1 MSLSRVRRVLT
12 SLLARPA
19 ALAIFGALIS
29 AVPAYAARNSA
40 IVIDANTGSVLQ
52 QSRADEARYP
62 ASITKVMT
70 LYLLF
75 EQMEKGRFS
84 LDSKLKVSSFA
95 ASRPPSK
102 LGLHPG
108 DDIRVRDAILAV
120 VTRSANDVAVTIA
133 ENIAGSEP
141 AFAAMMTKKARQLGM
156 TGTTYRNASGL
167 PNPGQVTTAR
177 DLALLGRSLYE
188 RFPAYAKY
196 FSTRAY
202 NYRGRMIANHN
213 HLLGRVTG
221 VDGIKTGYTNAS
233 GYNLLTSVHH
243 DGRHLVAV
251 VMGGATG
258 SSRDATMR
266 MLIANYLPKASHKK
280 MVDKQL
286 IARIYGKDQKNV
298 AIAMNDKTKKKSRKD
313 ETFAQAAEVLESA
326 SDENAAVAYAPA
338 APVKKDLNDIVAP
351 ALASAE
357 VEEGDGGEDGGD
369 NGSSQDTV
377 EASAPQAIDQGL
389 VSQKM
394 AMEWNV
400 GAEPALQPKEV
411 TTFKVSPEEFSAG
424 RADASLETETA
435 DALPVAQS
443 LQKSPVT
450 GWVVQIAATN
460 SELQAMKLL
469 SEAKDKLKFANLQ
482 PFTERVERGAAT
494 IFRARF
500 SGIGDRKMAEA
511 TCTALK
517 RKSYDCLAV
526 RL

>member
-1 MSLSRVRRVLT
+1 MSLSNVRRVPT
-12 SLLARPA
+12 SLFTRQA
-19 ALAIFGALIS
+19 ALALFSVFLIN
-29 AVPAYAARNSA
+29 AAPAQAARNSA
-40 IVIDANTGSVLQ
+40 IVVDANTGATLQ
-52 QSRADEARYP
+52 QSKADEARYP

-75 EQMEKGRFS
+75 EQMEKGRFT

-95 ASRPPSK
+95 SSRPPSK

-141 AFAAMMTKKARQLGM
+141 AFAALMTKKAHQLGM
-156 TGTTYRNASGL
+156 SNTSYKNASGL

-177 DLALLGRSLYE
+177 DLATLGRSMYE
-188 RFPAYAKY
+188 RFPTYAKY

-202 NYRGRMIANHN
+202 YYRGRAIANHN
-213 HLLGRVTG
+213 HLLGRVDG

-243 DGRHLVAV
+243 NGRHLVAV

-266 MLIANYLPKASHKK
+266 TLIASYLPKAARKK
-280 MVDKQL
+280 TPDKQL

-298 AIAMNDKTKKKSRKD
+298 AVAMNDKNKKKSRKD
-313 ETFAQAAEVLESA
+313 ETFAQAAEALEDV
-326 SDENAAVAYAPA
+326 SDENAVMAYAPPIPA
-338 APVKKDLNDIVAP
+338 KKDLNDIVAP
-351 ALASAE
+351 ALASVE
-357 VEEGDGGEDGGD
+357 IEEGDGGDDGDD
-369 NGSSQDTV
+369 NDKGQDMV
-377 EASAPQAIDQGL
+377 EASAPRAIDQGL
-389 VSQKM
+389 VSKKL
-394 AMEWNV
+394 AMEWEV

-411 TTFKVSPEEFSAG
+411 ATFTVSPEEFSTDNAG
-424 RADASLETETA
+424 VPVETA
-435 DALPVAQS
+435 ATFAAVPAAQKPPVS
-443 LQKSPVT
+443 

-460 SELQAMKLL
+460 SESQAMRLL
-469 SEAKDKLKFANLQ
+469 SEAKDRLKFANLR

-500 SGIGDRKMAEA
+500 SGFDDRKMAEA
-511 TCTALK
+511 TCSALK